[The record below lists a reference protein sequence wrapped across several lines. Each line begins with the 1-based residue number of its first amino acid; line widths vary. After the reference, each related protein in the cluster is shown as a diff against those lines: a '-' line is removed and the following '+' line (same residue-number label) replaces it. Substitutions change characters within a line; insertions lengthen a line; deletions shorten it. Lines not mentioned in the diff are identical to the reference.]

1 MEYSNNTPICR
12 RNKHLNEFERSKIEV
27 LSSLGYSPYRIA
39 KMINRSAN
47 TVRNEIKRGT
57 NERHNGLI
65 RRFIPKGRRVKDY
78 KHKNIS

>member
-1 MEYSNNTPICR
+1 M
-12 RNKHLNEFERSKIEV
+12 LNCKIK
-27 LSSLGYSPYRIA
+27 IA
-39 KMINRSAN
+39 KMINKSAN